1 MTTRTLSMGDEDE
14 VATNKESNTQ
24 MKRACDED
32 KTNISTR
39 KWEQMGKRGREK
51 ESPMVDR
58 SLNSK
63 ELKLGGYIAWIASIV
78 DATFN
83 FFSTS
88 SWKMCAC
95 FRYASPEH
103 ISNDDKNRFAFEWN
117 VFFWTSFASKMASIL
132 LSFFLSVPLTFF
144 YFFS

>member
-51 ESPMVDR
+51 RVTDGR
-58 SLNSK
+58 SIFEFQGAQIGRIYSVNCIDCWRYLQ
-63 ELKLGGYIAWIASIV
+63 
-78 DATFN
+78 

-88 SWKMCAC
+88 SWKICAC

-117 VFFWTSFASKMASIL
+117 VFFWTSFASKMASNL
-132 LSFFLSVPLTFF
+132 VAMTFF